1 MVFNEYDVYMTS
13 SSNKDGLLYNET
25 RRVFTDASDGIH
37 DVVYKQ
43 VKTELDF
50 AVWINVYNNV
60 WTPVRRQMP
69 SDILKRIYEQ

>member
-1 MVFNEYDVYMTS
+1 MKTKYTINEDDVVKMIYNDVYEAMKT
-13 SSNKDGLLYNET
+13 
-25 RRVFTDASDGIH
+25 
-37 DVVYKQ
+37 VVYEQ
-43 VKTELDF
+43 VETELDF

>member
-25 RRVFTDASDGIH
+25 RKVFTDISDRIT
-37 DVVYKQ
+37 DVVYEQ
-43 VKTELDF
+43 VETELDF